1 MNRLFA
7 LLSALLALI
16 LVTEGALAQNGAYQI
31 RPGDVLRVEV
41 LEDSGL
47 NREALVTPDGRVAL
61 PLAGG
66 VSAAGRTIEEVQGEI
81 RTRLAPNFATAP
93 TVFVSLARVSD
104 RAPAAARGTGVR
116 AISVHVLGEAAKTG
130 RLELKP
136 GTTILQAFSEM
147 GGFSRFAATRR
158 VQLRRVDASGT
169 ERVYTF
175 DYNAMERGAAAG
187 GQTVLAEG
195 DVIVIP
201 QRRLFE

>member
-104 RAPAAARGTGVR
+104 RARGTGVR
-116 AISVHVLGEAAKTG
+116 AITVHVLGEAAKTG
-130 RLELKP
+130 KLELRA

-175 DYNAMERGAAAG
+175 DYNAMERGAVAG

>member
-66 VSAAGRTIEEVQGEI
+66 VAAAGRTIEEVQGEI

-93 TVFVSLARVSD
+93 TVFVSLARVAD
-104 RAPAAARGTGVR
+104 RAPATRGTGTR
-116 AISVHVLGEAAKTG
+116 AITVHVLGEAAKTG
-130 RLELKP
+130 RLELRP
-136 GTTILQAFSEM
+136 GTTLLQAFSEM

-187 GQTVLAEG
+187 GQTVLADG